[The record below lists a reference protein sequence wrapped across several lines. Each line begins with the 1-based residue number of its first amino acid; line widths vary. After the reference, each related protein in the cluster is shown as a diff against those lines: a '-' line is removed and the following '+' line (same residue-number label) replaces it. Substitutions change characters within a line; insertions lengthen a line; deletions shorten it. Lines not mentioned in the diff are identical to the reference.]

1 MYVWTRGEIAE
12 AFGVSVGTVSYWT
25 KVWGSETDHPFPEPI
40 AVLALP
46 RKRHQQVFDP
56 GAMQVWWAD
65 LSEAKHRR
73 MSKAQT
79 GVRRPRTAPT
89 RATKM
94 TVDESIRELEAS
106 MELLVETI
114 NELEVL
120 RGQVLHG

>member
-46 RKRHQQVFDP
+46 RRRHQQVFDP
-56 GAMQVWWAD
+56 GTMQVWWAD

-73 MSKAQT
+73 MSTAQT

-89 RATKM
+89 GAPMM